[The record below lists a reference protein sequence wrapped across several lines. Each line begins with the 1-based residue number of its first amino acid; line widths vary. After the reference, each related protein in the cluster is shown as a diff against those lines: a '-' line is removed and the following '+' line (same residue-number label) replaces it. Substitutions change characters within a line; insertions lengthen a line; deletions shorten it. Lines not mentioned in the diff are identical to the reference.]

1 MYERTVNRQPRT
13 NNNAEAGHRRFQVEI
28 TVFHPTK
35 CRFIDVLRKSQK
47 TQDNKYDQLESRFS
61 PKQEK
66 AEVHATGGQATENS
80 YGLQ

>member
-1 MYERTVNRQPRT
+1 MRKQGIVDFKWKSPYFTLQ
-13 NNNAEAGHRRFQVEI
+13 NAGSLI
-28 TVFHPTK
+28 
-35 CRFIDVLRKSQK
+35 IDVLRKSQK